1 MRFHESVLTNAEKL
15 AMREPEVIIRIVER
29 LKC

>member
-1 MRFHESVLTNAEKL
+1 MQAHEIPRKRAEKL